1 MKKPIRSLPATIWSD
16 LKAISKT
23 VRTLR
28 SHPAKTAYHCAIAL
42 LTGPFLGSSLIVWSF
57 RTFVC
62 WAWRKKGTFAIELTA
77 TVLGVYLA
85 LHYDNLQQEQLR
97 IANLQ
102 QEQLRIANLQ
112 QEQEQLRIA
121 NLQQQQQHL
130 DSLTIQKL
138 HLVYLESQYNST
150 TLVKVLEAFSEGAP
164 DTIRTDQAYTSLATA
179 AINDQNIVSFL
190 PHHKLTHLV
199 SYIDSQE
206 KLNHALRLYNDY
218 LLGFLGIEE
227 DAKNQKTLE
236 IFLSNQEAF
245 AENVRDGAASAA
257 AMCYYLQ
264 LDFKIYFDKDT
275 YDLEIIQSREQQV
288 KKTKEGILSGTIPI
302 TTTK

>member
-16 LKAISKT
+16 LKAMSKT

-102 QEQLRIANLQ
+102 QQ
-112 QEQEQLRIA
+112 QEQLGSITTQR
-121 NLQQQQQHL
+121 
-130 DSLTIQKL
+130 L
-138 HLVYLESQYNST
+138 HLVYLESQYNGVT
-150 TLVKVLEAFSEGAP
+150 VVEVFEAFSEGTP
-164 DTIRTDQAYTSLATA
+164 DKIILHQTYTSLATA
-179 AINDQNIVSFL
+179 AVNDQNIVSFL
-190 PHHKLTHLV
+190 PHHKLTKLV
-199 SYIDSQE
+199 SYIDSQQ

-218 LLGFLGIEE
+218 LLGFLTIEQGSKDQE
-227 DAKNQKTLE
+227 TLR
-236 IFLSNQEAF
+236 IFLENQDAF
-245 AENVRDGAASAA
+245 AENIRNNAA
-257 AMCYYLQ
+257 AAAAVIHHLQ
-264 LDFKIYFDKDT
+264 SDFKMYFDKDT
-275 YDLEIIQSREQQV
+275 YDHEAIESQDQQV
-288 KKTKEGILSGTIPI
+288 KQTKEEILSGKKQLE
-302 TTTK
+302 TTK